1 MYIFRALPCAAWLRG
16 KVKQGMGKMTLRMV
30 PSLEVKASRTKGP
43 AGLGWLGFLLSSPVP
58 GQQTIIESM
67 EENYYKAL

>member
-16 KVKQGMGKMTLRMV
+16 KVKQEVGKMTLRMV
-30 PSLEVKASRTKGP
+30 SRRVKASRTKGP
-43 AGLGWLGFLLSSPVP
+43 AGLGWLAFLLSLPVP
-58 GQQTIIESM
+58 GPQTIIESM